1 MPHLNRR
8 LHHRGRRLSPL
19 AIVGIC
25 LGAAVLIALIVGNIL
40 NAWLDD
46 ETVDALK
53 GTQSEQTAPPTPE
66 LPARTVPSIRA
77 YPFALGDD
85 VRKLTADTETQLNSV
100 SVSINTPDGKVA
112 YRSDVTAY
120 QGLIASTDASL
131 SKEMSKLTAE
141 IPYVC
146 GAFYLPD
153 LSGGGNADLL
163 YAMATSD
170 AALMREFIHAGG
182 SEILLLGGSYDADTL
197 PYLADY
203 ITLLK
208 ASLGSTPVVLSVPLE
223 IAMGADQWQLLP
235 TLRPLV
241 DLLAVD
247 LRETS
252 DTDMESALLNANYY
266 VSAYD
271 MRLVLSESQT
281 SWISAVE
288 EVYSDYQ
295 IVSAAE

>member
-1 MPHLNRR
+1 MPHFNRR
-8 LHHRGRRLSPL
+8 SHHRGRKLSPL

-25 LGAAVLIALIVGNIL
+25 LGAAVLIALIIGNIL

-46 ETVDALK
+46 ETADALK
-53 GTQSEQTAPPTPE
+53 GTQQEESAPPSSE
-66 LPARTVPSIRA
+66 LPARTVPSVRA

-85 VRKLTADTETQLNSV
+85 VRTLTADAETRLNSV
-100 SVSINTPDGKVA
+100 SVSLNTPDGKVT

-120 QGLIASTDASL
+120 QGLTASTDESL
-131 SKEMSKLTAE
+131 SDEMSKLTAE

-146 GAFYLPD
+146 GTFYLPD
-153 LSGGGNADLL
+153 LSKGGNADLL
-163 YAMATSD
+163 YAMAASD

-182 SEILLLGGSYDADTL
+182 SEILLLGGTFDADKL

-203 ITLLK
+203 VTLLK
-208 ASLGSTPVVLSVPLE
+208 TSLGSTPVLLSVPLTV
-223 IAMGADQWQLLP
+223 AMEEDQWQLLP
-235 TLRPLV
+235 AIRPLV

-252 DTDMESALLNANYY
+252 DTDMEQALLNANYY

-271 MRLVLSESQT
+271 MRLVLSETQT
-281 SWISAVE
+281 NWISAVE

-295 IVSAAE
+295 IVSATE